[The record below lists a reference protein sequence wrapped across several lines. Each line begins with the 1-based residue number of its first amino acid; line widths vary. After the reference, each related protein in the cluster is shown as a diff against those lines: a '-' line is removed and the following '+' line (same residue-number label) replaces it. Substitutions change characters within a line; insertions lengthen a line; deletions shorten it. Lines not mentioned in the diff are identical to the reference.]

1 VSRLFSASSL
11 RQAVPAPLPS
21 DETAPQAGVVRF
33 YSFLEPD
40 SGFAADVKAGLA
52 APRKMIPGAWRFDGP
67 GMMAYEALCGTPEYS
82 LVRAERALLVRH
94 SQEVL
99 LATGINPL
107 LIEMGPPAGINSG
120 ALIETL
126 KPTLY
131 LNVGM
136 DLLSAQASAVLLS
149 ADHPMLNIAGMLA
162 APGQN
167 LVLPVFPGVRS
178 GRKVVFLSAAAAGC
192 HTADSLSEVLR
203 QAAQLAGKGGILIA
217 GVGLQKGRRQLES
230 AGNDAQGFAARLNRN
245 LLQRINRELGGDFQA
260 ERFRH
265 VAVHNEKLGCT
276 GFYLESE
283 FEQFAMVEGRR
294 HDFAAGEVMLTG
306 IASQFAQ
313 PAFERL
319 VIEAGFTLQ
328 KAWADDA
335 RWVSVNLFTVT

>member
-1 VSRLFSASSL
+1 MSRLFSTSSL
-11 RQAVPAPLPS
+11 RQAVSKPPPS
-21 DETAPQAGVVRF
+21 DEAARQPGIVRF
-33 YSFLEPD
+33 YSFLEPGA
-40 SGFAADVKAGLA
+40 GFATEAKAGLA

-67 GMMAYEALCGTPEYS
+67 GMMAYQALCGTPEYS
-82 LVRAERALLVRH
+82 LARAERALLVRH
-94 SQEVL
+94 SQDVL
-99 LATGINPL
+99 LAAGLNPL

-120 ALIETL
+120 ALIEAL
-126 KPTLY
+126 KPALY
-131 LNVGM
+131 LSVGM
-136 DLLSAQASAVLLS
+136 DLLSAQASAVLL
-149 ADHPMLNIAGMLA
+149 AGDHPALNIAGMLA
-162 APGQN
+162 APRQS
-167 LVLPVFPGVRS
+167 LVLPVFPGVSS
-178 GRKVVFLSAAAAGC
+178 GRKVVFLSAAATSC

-203 QAAQLAGKGGILIA
+203 QAAQIAGKGGLLIA
-217 GVGLQKGRRQLES
+217 GVGLQKGRRQLEA

-245 LLQRINRELGGDFQA
+245 LLQRINRELGGDFQS

-283 FEQFAMVEGRR
+283 FEQFAMVDGQR

-335 RWVSVNLFTVT
+335 RWVSVNVFTVK